1 MIVIDASALAKLIL
15 KEQGWESVMPYIH
28 EGIISIDQIAKEATN
43 AIGNRFKEAAISLG
57 QSKLMFDALMKIVGS
72 VVKLVSEMDYLEEAS
87 RIMLQR
93 DIAIYDALYIA
104 LAKQMKLK
112 LLTADQFQAKTA
124 ASENVETI
132 LLE

>member
-1 MIVIDASALAKLIL
+1 VIVIDASALAKLIL

-43 AIGNRFKEAAISLG
+43 AIGNRFKEAAISLE